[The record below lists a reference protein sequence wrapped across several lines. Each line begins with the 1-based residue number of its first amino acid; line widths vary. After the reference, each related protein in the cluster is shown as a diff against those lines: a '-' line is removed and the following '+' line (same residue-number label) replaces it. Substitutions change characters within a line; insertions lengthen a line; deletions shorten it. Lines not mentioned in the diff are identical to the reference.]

1 MFVQIIQAKVKDADG
16 VRNAMEAWTS
26 EVGPKAQGW
35 LGTTAGITSDGQ
47 LVAVA
52 RFESEEIAMK
62 NSDSP
67 EQSKWWENFSQNLDG
82 EASFFNS
89 SGVSLSGAGGSDTA
103 GFVQVM
109 QGKVHDIEKAK
120 ALDARMEQ
128 EMPNKRPDVIGSLTA
143 YQDDGTFYSVIYFTS
158 MEEARQGEK
167 EMSENPPPE
176 MEEWGQLMQGEMKFH
191 DLEEPVLASP

>member
-16 VRNAMEAWTS
+16 VRNAMESWNS

-35 LGTTAGITSDGQ
+35 LGTTAGVTTDGQ

-89 SGVSLSGAGGSDTA
+89 NGVSLSGTGGSDNA

-109 QGKVHDIEKAK
+109 QGKVNDIEKAR

-167 EMSENPPPE
+167 EMTENPPPE
-176 MEEWGQLMQGEMKFH
+176 MEEWGQLMAGEMKFY
-191 DLEEPVLASP
+191 DLEEPVLGSP

>member
-16 VRNAMEAWTS
+16 VRNAIESWKS

-35 LGTTAGITSDGQ
+35 LGTTAGITTDGQ

-67 EQSKWWENFSQNLDG
+67 EQTKWWENFSQNLDG

-89 SGVSLSGAGGSDTA
+89 SGASLSGTGGSDSA

-109 QGKVHDIEKAK
+109 QGKVNDIEKAK
-120 ALDARMEQ
+120 ALDARREQ
-128 EMPNKRPDVIGSLTA
+128 DMPNKRPDVIGSLTA
-143 YQDDGTFYSVIYFTS
+143 YQEDGNFYSVIYFTS
-158 MEEARQGEK
+158 LEEARQGEK
-167 EMSENPPPE
+167 EMTENPPPE
-176 MEEWGQLMQGEMKFH
+176 MEEWGQLMAGEMKFY
-191 DLEEPVLASP
+191 DLEEPVLVSP

>member
-89 SGVSLSGAGGSDTA
+89 SGVSLSGTGGSDSA

-109 QGKVHDIEKAK
+109 HGKVNDIEKAK
-120 ALDARMEQ
+120 EMDARMEQ
-128 EMPNKRPDVIGSLTA
+128 DMPDKRPDVIGSLTA
-143 YQDDGTFYSVIYFTS
+143 YQEDGTFYSVIYFTS
-158 MEEARQGEK
+158 LEEARQGEK
-167 EMSENPPPE
+167 EMTENPPAG
-176 MEEWGQLMQGEMKFH
+176 MEEWSQLMQGEMKFH
-191 DLEEPVLASP
+191 DLEEPILASS

>member
-1 MFVQIIQAKVKDADG
+1 MFVQIIQAQAKDADG
-16 VRNAMEAWTS
+16 VRNAMEAWKS
-26 EVGPKAQGW
+26 GVGPKVQGW
-35 LGTTAGITSDGQ
+35 LGTTAGVTPDKQ
-47 LVAVA
+47 FVAVA

-89 SGVSLSGAGGSDTA
+89 SGVSIGGTGGSDNA

-109 QGKVHDIEKAK
+109 QGKVKDIEKAK

-128 EMPNKRPDVIGSLTA
+128 DMPNKRPDVIGSLTA

-158 MEEARQGEK
+158 LEEARQGEK
-167 EMSENPPPE
+167 EMTENPPPE
-176 MEEWGQLMQGEMKFH
+176 MDEWGQLMAGEMKFY
-191 DLEEPVLASP
+191 DLEEPLLQSP

>member
-1 MFVQIIQAKVKDADG
+1 MFVQIIQAQVKDADG
-16 VRNAMEAWTS
+16 VMRSLDTWKT

-35 LGTTAGITSDGQ
+35 LGTTAGITPAGE

-67 EQSKWWENFSQNLDG
+67 EQTKWWENFSQSLDG
-82 EASFFNS
+82 EATFFNS
-89 SGVSLSGAGGSDTA
+89 SGVSLSGKGGSDNA

-109 QGKVHDIEKAK
+109 QGKVNDIEKAK

-128 EMPNKRPDVIGSLTA
+128 GMDDKRPDVIGSLTA

-167 EMSENPPPE
+167 EMTENPPPE
-176 MEEWGQLMQGEMKFH
+176 MAEWSALMEGEMKFY
-191 DLEEPVLASP
+191 DLEEPVLVSP

>member
-16 VRNAMEAWTS
+16 VRNAMETWKS

-35 LGTTAGITSDGQ
+35 LGTTAGITSNKE

-62 NSDSP
+62 NSDRP
-67 EQSKWWENFSQNLDG
+67 EQSKWWENFSQNLEG
-82 EASFFNS
+82 EATFFNS
-89 SGVSLSGAGGSDTA
+89 SGVSLSGTGGSDNA

-109 QGKVHDIEKAK
+109 QGKVNDIEKAK

-143 YQDDGTFYSVIYFTS
+143 YQEDGTFYSVIYFTS
-158 MEEARQGEK
+158 LEEARQGEK
-167 EMSENPPPE
+167 EMTENPPPE
-176 MEEWGQLMQGEMKFH
+176 MEEWGSLMAGEMKFY
-191 DLEEPVLASP
+191 DLEEPVLESP